1 MDENELLMNASMLRY
16 RTLDAKLKAISTMGS
31 RSSGRFDA
39 DAASAQNRL
48 DQVRP
53 FLTRDVE
60 RCEREMDS
68 INRYIDEN
76 LNPPSN
82 VVYRS
87 YVMPDEERN
96 ELSVPAPLPPQS
108 STRKR
113 TNSGDDYDDDD
124 DDDDEDDYE
133 NINPATAPEYASWFV
148 DLSNMIVIL
157 DNMVRNRIEPIE
169 QNSQILNNLI
179 LLKQQREHVSTILP
193 SIDVNVRNMIDNPP
207 FEDFINIYRKY
218 GIVNVSHEPLRD
230 ILNRIRS
237 EGKEA
242 DQPPSVRMFI
252 RTLTKNINNRVPIKV
267 NRADVEQVTDPD
279 VKTLLYAYRLQS
291 MLRVVDVDVKK
302 NQPAPP
308 PKRRKRQ
315 RQNRTGTSTGG
326 SDSFI
331 TDPDTV
337 PSGGGGV
344 GGSDGGGPSI
354 PPSEMIKSPSIK
366 EILEELRSAPEAELA
381 IAPYEEPFYEMSTPD
396 DEDEYDDESRFADG
410 DQDLDFRPIETQQFV
425 SNYLLREGIGSR
437 HPLITTMLD
446 VLPHSGERLA
456 ICELKQHLDVR
467 RYSSQFE
474 WVQTLNLS
482 PIDRNVHLYQLLE
495 PLTYY
500 ATNETMSMAI
510 GWFVVNAY
518 RYFINAIDDFDHIRR
533 VVISSGFRD
542 ADRVALFFVKYN
554 YLFIYRQL
562 LSDMTAI
569 SGDELVP
576 DRYMNNRI
584 VVLLKT
590 YDIIVQKQYNAFDFS
605 FQSPPQNSDRP
616 VDRIV
621 LLAVGQT
628 AVAAVGGVT
637 STASEAVR

>member
-31 RSSGRFDA
+31 RSSGRFDS
-39 DAASAQNRL
+39 DAAAAQNRL
-48 DQVRP
+48 DRVRP
-53 FLTRDVE
+53 LLTRDVE

-68 INRYIDEN
+68 IDRYIDEN
-76 LNPPSN
+76 LNPPLN

-87 YVMPDEERN
+87 YIMPDEERN
-96 ELSVPAPLPPQS
+96 ELSMPPPHPP
-108 STRKR
+108 TPPTTDTGAVFFARKR
-113 TNSGDDYDDDD
+113 TINDDD
-124 DDDDEDDYE
+124 DDDDEDEDE
-133 NINPATAPEYASWFV
+133 NNSISPEYASWFV

-157 DNMVRNRIEPIE
+157 DNMVRNRIEPVE

-193 SIDVNVRNMIDNPP
+193 PIDVNVRNMIDNPP

-237 EGKEA
+237 EGKDV

-267 NRADVEQVTDPD
+267 NKSDVEQVTDPD

-291 MLRVVDVDVKK
+291 MLRVVDADVKK
-302 NQPAPP
+302 NQPVPP

-315 RQNRTGTSTGG
+315 RRTGHGAGG

-337 PSGGGGV
+337 PYLGDGGAGV
-344 GGSDGGGPSI
+344 GGELSI

-366 EILEELRSAPEAELA
+366 EILDELRSAPEAELA

-396 DEDEYDDESRFADG
+396 EDDVDYQESESRFN
-410 DQDLDFRPIETQQFV
+410 DQAEDFRPIETQQFV
-425 SNYLLREGIGSR
+425 SNYLLREGMGSR

-482 PIDRNVHLYQLLE
+482 PINRNVHLYQLLE

-542 ADRVALFFVKYN
+542 TDRVALFFVKYN

-590 YDIIVQKQYNAFDFS
+590 YDIIVQKQYNAFNFS

-616 VDRIV
+616 IDKIV

-628 AVAAVGGVT
+628 TT
-637 STASEAVR
+637 STVADAAADTVFDAV